1 MCGSN
6 IKTVDEERFIRKRTY
21 ILLVNGHD
29 EVDTAVPSKN
39 TTISFKRSIIFKSNT
54 SVKTAK
60 SEKCIFWVHSMTF
73 FYEKPVV
80 LPKMHAFFSIWVLQ
94 T

>member
-6 IKTVDEERFIRKRTY
+6 IKTVDEERFIRKHTY

-39 TTISFKRSIIFKSNT
+39 TTISTN
-54 SVKTAK
+54 
-60 SEKCIFWVHSMTF
+60 H
-73 FYEKPVV
+73 
-80 LPKMHAFFSIWVLQ
+80 
-94 T
+94 

>member
-39 TTISFKRSIIFKSNT
+39 KS
-54 SVKTAK
+54 
-60 SEKCIFWVHSMTF
+60 
-73 FYEKPVV
+73 
-80 LPKMHAFFSIWVLQ
+80 LQ
-94 T
+94 TTEQTSYSRSRFTKSI

>member
-39 TTISFKRSIIFKSNT
+39 TTISTN
-54 SVKTAK
+54 
-60 SEKCIFWVHSMTF
+60 H
-73 FYEKPVV
+73 
-80 LPKMHAFFSIWVLQ
+80 
-94 T
+94 